1 MNRMPWTY
9 GGIQYDYKLTMKQT
23 SVIDRALQLSIV
35 VLLGV
40 FAWVIYDSIYE
51 RIVQPGDRAPDF
63 SITAD
68 NGRTITRAEFGGKL
82 LVLNFW
88 ASYCVPCIQELP
100 SLDQFQREL
109 ADQGVVVLGVSIDKD
124 PKAYKRFLDKYNVS
138 FLTAR
143 DPDNTINSKYGTFKI
158 PETYLINRDGKVVG
172 KIINAT
178 NWVDDR
184 MVSYVK
190 SLL

>member
-1 MNRMPWTY
+1 
-9 GGIQYDYKLTMKQT
+9 MKRT
-23 SVIDRALQLSIV
+23 SVIDRALQISIV
-35 VLLGV
+35 VLLGA
-40 FAWVIYDSIYE
+40 FAYVIYASIHE
-51 RIVQPGDRAPDF
+51 RIVNAGDRAPDF
-63 SITAD
+63 AITAD
-68 NGRTITRAEFGGKL
+68 NGRTVTRAEFGGKL

-143 DPDNTINSKYGTFKI
+143 DPDNKINSEYGTFKI

-184 MVSYVK
+184 MISYVK

>member
-1 MNRMPWTY
+1 MPWTY

-23 SVIDRALQLSIV
+23 NVIDRALQVSIV
-35 VLLGV
+35 VLLGA
-40 FAWVIYDSIYE
+40 FAYVIYDSIYE

-88 ASYCVPCIQELP
+88 ASYCAPCIEELP

-124 PKAYKRFLDKYNVS
+124 PKAYKRFLNKYNVS

-143 DPDNTINSKYGTFKI
+143 DPDNKINSEYGTFKI

-178 NWVDDR
+178 NWVDGR

>member
-1 MNRMPWTY
+1 
-9 GGIQYDYKLTMKQT
+9 
-23 SVIDRALQLSIV
+23 
-35 VLLGV
+35 
-40 FAWVIYDSIYE
+40 
-51 RIVQPGDRAPDF
+51 
-63 SITAD
+63 
-68 NGRTITRAEFGGKL
+68 
-82 LVLNFW
+82 
-88 ASYCVPCIQELP
+88 
-100 SLDQFQREL
+100 
-109 ADQGVVVLGVSIDKD
+109 VVVLGVSIDKD
-124 PKAYKRFLDKYNVS
+124 PKAYKQFLEKYNVS

-184 MVSYVK
+184 MISYVK

>member
-1 MNRMPWTY
+1 
-9 GGIQYDYKLTMKQT
+9 MKQT
-23 SVIDRALQLSIV
+23 NVIDRALQGSIV
-35 VLLGV
+35 VLLGA
-40 FAWVIYDSIYE
+40 FAWVIFDSIHE
-51 RIVQPGDRAPDF
+51 RIVQPGDSAPDF

-68 NGRTITRAEFGGKL
+68 SGRTITRAEFGGKL

-109 ADQGVVVLGVSIDKD
+109 AGQGVVVLGVSIDKD
-124 PKAYKRFLDKYNVS
+124 PKAYKQFLEKYNVS

-184 MVSYVK
+184 MISYVK

>member
-1 MNRMPWTY
+1 
-9 GGIQYDYKLTMKQT
+9 MKRT
-23 SVIDRALQLSIV
+23 SVIDRALQVSIV
-35 VLLGV
+35 LLLGA
-40 FAWVIYDSIYE
+40 FAYVIFDSIHE

-63 SITAD
+63 AITAD
-68 NGRTITRAEFGGKL
+68 NGRTITKAEFGGKL

-88 ASYCVPCIQELP
+88 ASYCAPCIEELP
-100 SLDQFQREL
+100 SLDQFQRRL

-124 PKAYKRFLDKYNVS
+124 QKAYKQFLDKYNVS

-143 DPDNTINSKYGTFKI
+143 DPDSKINADYGTFKI

-184 MVSYVK
+184 MISYVK
-190 SLL
+190 TLL

>member
-1 MNRMPWTY
+1 
-9 GGIQYDYKLTMKQT
+9 MKQT
-23 SVIDRALQLSIV
+23 SVIDRALQVSIV
-35 VLLGV
+35 VLLGA

-88 ASYCVPCIQELP
+88 ASYCVPCIEEVP
-100 SLDQFQREL
+100 SLDQFQRQL
-109 ADQGVVVLGVSIDKD
+109 ADQGVVVLGVSIDKNQ
-124 PKAYKRFLDKYNVS
+124 KAYKDFLGKYNVS

-143 DPDNTINSKYGTFKI
+143 DPDNTINAKYGTFKI

-184 MVSYVK
+184 MISYVK